1 MKGAYAG
8 EQGIGNK
15 SYLAQEQP
23 AAEEIMR
30 LVKGALDPK
39 NIMNPGKVL

>member
-8 EQGIGNK
+8 EQGI
-15 SYLAQEQP
+15 EQP